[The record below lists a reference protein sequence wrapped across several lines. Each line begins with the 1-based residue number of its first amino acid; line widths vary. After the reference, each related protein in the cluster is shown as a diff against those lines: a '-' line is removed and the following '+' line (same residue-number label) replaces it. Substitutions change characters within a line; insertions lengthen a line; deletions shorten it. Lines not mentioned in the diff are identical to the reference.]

1 MKRNNL
7 PFLCYG
13 FLFLTVSMFLSLL
26 LGSVGINTASLLSA
40 LLKGEKTTETS
51 IFIYS
56 RLPRTWAPLPPALP
70 WPFQELCFKAFWE
83 TGLRL
88 LE

>member
-13 FLFLTVSMFLSLL
+13 FLFLTVSMFLSLI

-56 RLPRTWAPLPPALP
+56 RLPRTLASLASGFALA
-70 WPFQELCFKAFWE
+70 LSGD
-83 TGLRL
+83 TSL
-88 LE
+88 